1 MNGLNRVASLK
12 DREVTKKLTEA
23 ALENHADR
31 FFGRHV
37 RRKRG
42 GRRADRFRGLARQQF
57 RGAPGL
63 AENGGR
69 QGKRVY
75 ERKTELEQ
83 GGWAHRLRSDHIARS
98 DYGLFLPALASAA
111 GIIKALRAHG
121 LSVAQAIDRLSR

>member
-1 MNGLNRVASLK
+1 MNRLNRVASLK

-69 QGKRVY
+69 QFRDGLTYRNACLRLAAMM
-75 ERKTELEQ
+75 RK
-83 GGWAHRLRSDHIARS
+83 
-98 DYGLFLPALASAA
+98 
-111 GIIKALRAHG
+111 
-121 LSVAQAIDRLSR
+121 